1 MKSTSDFV
9 CAALLACLAF
19 ACGEEHYVRR
29 ETTIQEAAPAPT
41 PAPRTVIHSEE
52 RTTYP

>member
-1 MKSTSDFV
+1 MKSTSVFV

-29 ETTIQEAAPAPT
+29 ETTIQEAAPAGIRPIS
-41 PAPRTVIHSEE
+41 ALEG
-52 RTTYP
+52 

>member
-1 MKSTSDFV
+1 MKSTSVFV
-9 CAALLACLAF
+9 CAALLAGLAF
-19 ACGEEHYVRR
+19 ACGSEEHYVRR
-29 ETTIQEAAPAPT
+29 ETTIQEAAPT

>member
-1 MKSTSDFV
+1 MKSTSVFV
-9 CAALLACLAF
+9 CAALLAGLAF

-29 ETTIQEAAPAPT
+29 ETTIQEAPAAT